1 MQQATNCLLLF
12 EKIVL
17 QHKYSNL
24 YLQKTWPFMLGQENI

>member
-24 YLQKTWPFMLGQENI
+24 YLQKT